1 MSRSEVSRCRGCGDT
16 ELTRVLDLGNAPAAE
31 QFPLLSEPLTPAE
44 TMHPLAMDLCGCCG
58 LAQLAGDVAFDAEE
72 QQSVE
77 PRAMQDQAADAA
89 RRVAGGGWLRGNTV
103 REFGSPH
110 GGTWLPLLAERGYR
124 EAEIAD
130 VVLDTF
136 GLMHDPD
143 QRAAFELRA
152 KATAADGVLLVQI
165 PSLMAMVSQG
175 QWNLLRH
182 SHFGYH
188 SLTALTNLLGAVG
201 MSIATVWEFDLLG
214 GTYLAAAVHGRV
226 ERDERADEILTAER
240 HFGVTKPYVLRRM
253 QQAVDVHVAQLRQWL
268 ETQADQQLSVYA
280 YCAGSRVP
288 GLFSAARIN
297 QRLIKGIA
305 DASPDKHGRRVPG
318 TDIEIISPE
327 QLVAADPDRVLL
339 TLPYLYDEVRRT
351 YPQLDGR
358 WWVDHGTSVTQG
370 PA

>member
-1 MSRSEVSRCRGCGDT
+1 MSRCRGCGDT
-16 ELTRVLDLGNAPAAE
+16 DLTRVLDLGKAPAAE
-31 QFPLLSEPLTPAE
+31 QFPLRSEPLTPAE
-44 TMHPLAMDLCGCCG
+44 TMHALAMDLCGCCG
-58 LAQLAGDVAFDAEE
+58 LAQLAGDDAFQAAEE

-77 PRAMQDQAADAA
+77 PQAMLDQAADAVQ
-89 RRVAGGGWLRGNTV
+89 RVAAGGWLRGSTV

-110 GGTWLPLLAERGYR
+110 GGTWLPMFTDRGYR

-152 KATAADGVLLVQI
+152 KATALDGVLLVQI

-188 SLTALTNLLGAVG
+188 SLTALTNLLGSVG

-226 ERDERADEILTAER
+226 ARDERADEILKLER
-240 HFGVTKPYVLRRM
+240 QFGVTKPYVLRRM
-253 QQAVDVHVAQLRQWL
+253 QKAVDVHVEQLRQWL
-268 ETQADQQLSVYA
+268 EAQADQQISVYA

-288 GLFSAARIN
+288 GLFSVAGID

-327 QLVAADPDRVLL
+327 QLIAADPDRVLL

-358 WWVDHGTSVTQG
+358 WWVDHGTSVAEGQ
-370 PA
+370 A